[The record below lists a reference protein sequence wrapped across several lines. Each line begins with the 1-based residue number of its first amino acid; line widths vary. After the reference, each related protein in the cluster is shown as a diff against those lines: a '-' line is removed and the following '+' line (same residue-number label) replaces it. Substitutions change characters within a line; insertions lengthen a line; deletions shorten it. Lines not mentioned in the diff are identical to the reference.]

1 MVLIRKLWKFIRYL
15 SLILII
21 SFILGEL
28 TLQLLKP
35 KIPYQYAPQKIVQNF
50 WEESPITEVAL
61 KKSHESHFL
70 MSEASFDSI
79 VKTNSL
85 GWRDNE
91 PDSRKKVL
99 VIGDS
104 FTFGWGVNN
113 NETIPYHLEEIYNNE
128 YDFINLGYTAG
139 ASPDS
144 YATYLRYHK
153 DLQKIQTI
161 LILFTN
167 DWREIKKK

>member
-1 MVLIRKLWKFIRYL
+1 MVLIRKLWKSIRYL
-15 SLILII
+15 LLILII
-21 SFILGEL
+21 SVILSEL
-28 TLQLLKP
+28 TLQLFKP

-50 WEESPITEVAL
+50 WEESPIAEVTL
-61 KKSHESHFL
+61 KKSHESRFL

-128 YDFINLGYTAG
+128 YDFINLGYAAG

-153 DLQKIQTI
+153 EEQHKTEH
-161 LILFTN
+161 
-167 DWREIKKK
+167 RGIKQNSS